1 MLKKTTLFI
10 LSKLSKLII
19 TKHKP
24 FVIGITWTV
33 GKTTASNFTYEF
45 LSNLYSK
52 DVYISPYDYNWE
64 FWLPLTIL
72 QSKSPNKNV
81 FLWILVFIKS
91 IYLYFN
97 KNYPKYL
104 ILEYWIDHIGEM
116 EFLTD
121 IVKPD
126 IAILLNISPNHVMQF
141 PDYSDYIKEKI
152 LLWKVSKK
160 VIYNSD
166 DENLSKYLKKLPNSY
181 SFSAKNESSNLFAKN
196 IESSISWL
204 NFSICDSSNCTEVNY
219 SILGD
224 HQVYNILPVF
234 LLWELLNINLEKV
247 KDILKEVHPQKWRW
261 TILKGVRDSIII
273 DWSYNWW
280 FASIS
285 SWVKYIQNLEW
296 DFNKILFLWEMR
308 ELWNESKKIHTEL
321 VDILLNSWYNYL
333 VLVWEEM
340 KKYVYESIKEKLWEG
355 NVFYYNS
362 SKDAWNKVREIIKST
377 ETKSI
382 IYVKWSQNT
391 IFLEEWIKNF
401 LFDMQDSKKLC
412 RQSDNWLKIK
422 EDFFSHIL

>member
-1 MLKKTTLFI
+1 MLKNITLQI
-10 LSKLSKLII
+10 LSKLARLII
-19 TKHKP
+19 NKHKP
-24 FVIGITWTV
+24 FVVWITWTV
-33 GKTTASNFTYEF
+33 GKTTTTNFVYEF
-45 LSNLYSK
+45 LINLYSK

-72 QSKSPNKNV
+72 QSKSPNKNI
-81 FLWILVFIKS
+81 FLWIVVFLKA

-116 EFLTD
+116 EFLTN

-126 IAILLNISPNHVMQF
+126 IAILLNISPNHVTQF
-141 PDYSDYIKEKI
+141 PDFKDYINEKV

-166 DENLSKYLKKLPNSY
+166 DDNLFKYFKKIPNSY

-196 IESSISWL
+196 IESSITWL
-204 NFSICDSSNCTEVNY
+204 NFSICDTANCIDVEY

-234 LLWELLNINLEKV
+234 LLWEILNISLDKV
-247 KDILKEVHPQKWRW
+247 KEILKEVHPQKWRW
-261 TILKGVRDSIII
+261 TILKWVCDSIIL

-280 FASIS
+280 FTSIS
-285 SWVKYIQNLEW
+285 SWIKYIQSIEW

-321 VDILLNSWYNYL
+321 SNILLNSWYDFL
-333 VLVWEEM
+333 VLVWEDM
-340 KKYVYESIKEKLWEG
+340 KNYVYEIIKEKLWEKY
-355 NVFYYNS
+355 VFYYNS
-362 SKDAWNKVREIIKST
+362 SRDAWNKVREIIKAT
-377 ETKSI
+377 DKKSI
-382 IYVKWSQNT
+382 VYVKWSQNT

-412 RQSDNWLKIK
+412 RQSNKWLRIK
-422 EDFFSHIL
+422 EDYFSHIL